1 MAIINRISRLFR
13 ADLHAV
19 LDRIEEPD
27 VLLKQAVREMED
39 NLANDK
45 QRLKLL
51 DNEQIQLLHR
61 HSDLCQ
67 TLEQLNDEI
76 DVCFDSEKDDLA
88 RSLIKR
94 KLETQRLH
102 KLLERK
108 QEVLTTNITNLQK
121 RINENQTRVAAMQ
134 QKLELLSEDNN
145 QTTHDDVWYT
155 PDINVRD
162 DEVEVAFLREKQQR
176 VSS

>member
-1 MAIINRISRLFR
+1 MALINRISRLFR

-39 NLANDK
+39 NLANDE

-51 DNEQIQLLHR
+51 DSEQVQLSHR
-61 HSDLCQ
+61 HSDVSQ
-67 TLEQLNDEI
+67 TLEQLNGEL
-76 DVCFDSEKDDLA
+76 DVCFDSDKDDLA

-94 KLETQRLH
+94 KLEAQRFH
-102 KLLERK
+102 KLLDRK
-108 QEVLTTNITNLQK
+108 QEVLATNITELKK
-121 RINENQTRVAAMQ
+121 RINENQNRMTAMQ
-134 QKLELLSEDNN
+134 QKLELLSEDNS
-145 QTTHDDVWYT
+145 QATHDDVWFT

-176 VSS
+176 VPS

>member
-1 MAIINRISRLFR
+1 MALINRISRLFR

-39 NLANDK
+39 DLGNDQ

-51 DNEQIQLLHR
+51 KNEQTQLAHR
-61 HSDLCQ
+61 QSDLSQ
-67 TLEQLNDEI
+67 TLEQLEDEL
-76 DVCFDSEKDDLA
+76 DVCFESDKDDLA

-94 KLETQRLH
+94 KLETQH
-102 KLLERK
+102 FFKLLDRK
-108 QEVLTTNITNLQK
+108 QEILATSITELKK
-121 RINENQTRVAAMQ
+121 RIEENQTRLATMQ
-134 QKLELLSEDNN
+134 QKLALLSEDNT
-145 QTTHDDVWYT
+145 QPTHDDPWFS

-176 VSS
+176 VTS

>member
-1 MAIINRISRLFR
+1 MALINRISRLFR

-39 NLANDK
+39 DLGNDQ

-51 DNEQIQLLHR
+51 KNEQTQLAHR
-61 HSDLCQ
+61 QSDLSQ
-67 TLEQLNDEI
+67 TLEQLEDEL
-76 DVCFDSEKDDLA
+76 DVCFESDKDDLA

-94 KLETQRLH
+94 KLETQRFF
-102 KLLERK
+102 KLLDRK
-108 QEVLTTNITNLQK
+108 QEILASNITELKK
-121 RINENQTRVAAMQ
+121 RIEENQTRLSAMQ
-134 QKLELLSEDNN
+134 QKLALLSEDKT
-145 QTTHDDVWYT
+145 QATHDDPWFT

-176 VSS
+176 VTS